1 MVAMNREGE
10 SYAVME
16 EDEEEEVVD
25 EEVGLGSGPTAGDG
39 AGDRVLHT
47 MEETTTAPSQGAG
60 SRRGRAGFLQAAVLP
75 ALVVCLALAV
85 LGCAITLTRRNNATL
100 IGKEPAQVCTTWEC
114 VRAASDVLSSM
125 DLAVD
130 PCEDFYSYAC
140 GEWGRHN
147 PLPSGTYQWG
157 STDVVRRR
165 TLGQLHRALDNTDI
179 RNTSAKWKAHVFY
192 HSCMNKERIKGRGNK
207 PLLDIIADI
216 YKNFPFSNQT
226 EAVLKKLHSVYGVSP
241 FFTLKVMPDPTDSQ
255 RSVLFFSQPE
265 LGLPSHEH
273 FLNKTPIDSKVL
285 QLYLRYMNDVEQL
298 LGMPGD
304 EDSEGGIASRRR
316 LSEALRI
323 ESSLAAI
330 FNERGDL
337 DDPEK
342 VHNVTLQEMQN
353 LVSHIDWVT
362 YLQAIFVP
370 FAFTLHDKIITPT
383 LEYFKKLDKV
393 LNSSSESDMRD
404 YIIWS
409 LVRKLSQ
416 NLDGRFEDAKRDLN
430 EALYGTDR
438 GGFVPR
444 WEFCVEQTSRAV
456 GFGLGLLYVEYVGF
470 NSTHKIQVEKLIK
483 NLSEVYKD
491 TIDQL
496 TWMDNVTSG
505 FAKEKLDSIV
515 LNVGYPLSDDL
526 HPAITDSSYMDLTLT
541 DDYFQNMLNYYE
553 FEMKSMKTA
562 YNRGQDTHKWTMTP
576 QTVEADYNVY
586 FNQITVPAAVAQPP
600 FYSTKNL
607 KFVNYAAIGTMIA
620 HELVHAFDTR
630 GSHYNYKGTL
640 TEWWTPTTRK
650 EFEEKA
656 SCMERQ
662 YGAYEEQGWHVDGHR
677 TLGENIADNGGL
689 HAACEVCVSAATQML
704 TYMDPSVPPCDDFYR
719 YACGRWGARYPL
731 PGGKKRW
738 SVWDIS
744 FHHNLELIKNRLE
757 NGTFDKNKRLAA
769 YDAQAFY
776 LACMD
781 EERVEDVG
789 ATPLL
794 ELLKEFGGWGVLG
807 NSSHLNLTEL
817 MIRLSRKFLSPAIF
831 DIDVVPG
838 IDSPGMYFI
847 KLSSPK
853 LSLPSLY
860 YSNNPVKTNK
870 ILPAYKEYMMRV
882 TRLLGG
888 GNSSCAEMEK
898 VLAFEQDLANI
909 IPDSKVEG
917 SVNMTIPDFQKAIPF
932 LNWTLYLSGL
942 FSNGTYETQP
952 LFIDSVP
959 YFKKLSDYV
968 KKSDPKTLTN
978 YALWM
983 LIQKMIPILDY
994 RFRKAA
1000 LIMAEAID
1008 ETTEPVR
1015 RWEFCMDLADKSL
1028 AYALGEIFAMKE
1040 ITAKRKEDVKK
1051 MIDNLKHAFKDN
1063 LDHLPWMDNK
1073 TRLAA
1078 KEKAK
1083 KHPECGW

>member
-1 MVAMNREGE
+1 MERVREMVAMNREGE

-689 HAACEVCVSAATQML
+689 HVAFQAYENYVGKYGEEEV
-704 TYMDPSVPPCDDFYR
+704 
-719 YACGRWGARYPL
+719 
-731 PGGKKRW
+731 
-738 SVWDIS
+738 
-744 FHHNLELIKNRLE
+744 
-757 NGTFDKNKRLAA
+757 
-769 YDAQAFY
+769 
-776 LACMD
+776 
-781 EERVEDVG
+781 
-789 ATPLL
+789 
-794 ELLKEFGGWGVLG
+794 
-807 NSSHLNLTEL
+807 
-817 MIRLSRKFLSPAIF
+817 
-831 DIDVVPG
+831 
-838 IDSPGMYFI
+838 
-847 KLSSPK
+847 
-853 LSLPSLY
+853 
-860 YSNNPVKTNK
+860 
-870 ILPAYKEYMMRV
+870 LPAMNFTNRQLFFIIYAQTWCSVQTPQALEESFV
-882 TRLLGG
+882 TDDHSPPRLRIKGALSNSAEFARHFGCKLGSAM
-888 GNSSCAEMEK
+888 NPEK
-898 VLAFEQDLANI
+898 KCQI
-909 IPDSKVEG
+909 
-917 SVNMTIPDFQKAIPF
+917 
-932 LNWTLYLSGL
+932 W
-942 FSNGTYETQP
+942 
-952 LFIDSVP
+952 
-959 YFKKLSDYV
+959 
-968 KKSDPKTLTN
+968 
-978 YALWM
+978 
-983 LIQKMIPILDY
+983 
-994 RFRKAA
+994 
-1000 LIMAEAID
+1000 
-1008 ETTEPVR
+1008 
-1015 RWEFCMDLADKSL
+1015 
-1028 AYALGEIFAMKE
+1028 
-1040 ITAKRKEDVKK
+1040 
-1051 MIDNLKHAFKDN
+1051 
-1063 LDHLPWMDNK
+1063 
-1073 TRLAA
+1073 
-1078 KEKAK
+1078 
-1083 KHPECGW
+1083 